1 MLEMYTL
8 KSDFSIREEDLFRK
22 SGAVRSRR
30 RGGEGVFLFP
40 RFLPALF
47 EGRDGSLP
55 CQIRNRSQPTAA
67 EPISSQTGLIFHFRD
82 RRRTAAKITHPCQ
95 QSPKCS
101 PFVQKFRSGA
111 WKTEVPQRRSPP
123 PRSVPVSPDGSP
135 KEAL

>member
-40 RFLPALF
+40 RFLSALF
-47 EGRDGSLP
+47 EGGGS

-101 PFVQKFRSGA
+101 PFVQRFRSGA
-111 WKTEVPQRRSPP
+111 WKTEVSAKKITAAAISP
-123 PRSVPVSPDGSP
+123 SVGGRIP
-135 KEAL
+135 